1 MRKTG
6 LIAVVLLCCLAGA
19 GRSEESLVLNPYLT
33 EVFDKGEK
41 LVFTLSWLKV
51 VGGSA
56 EMTVTPLP
64 ESGKVRIQS
73 IAQSNAFF
81 SRIFRVRDEI
91 ESIVDRD
98 DLSTV
103 LFHKKLDER
112 GRKKEEV
119 TVIDEQRGIA
129 VRKGVETR
137 VPKPIFDPLS
147 TIYYLRTLDLSPG
160 KTYVFATLADGKLYT
175 IEASVLHRETVRTDA
190 GMFVTVLVEPK
201 MRHGGIF
208 RDENTTLQIWYT
220 DDERRLPVRI
230 RSTIPA
236 GSITATLKSI
246 GSTPVTAILTRPAGF
261 EAAERAVP
269 AASVGR
275 EATSFR

>member
-1 MRKTG
+1 MRKTW
-6 LIAVVLLCCLAGA
+6 LIAVLLCGLTGE
-19 GRSEESLVLNPYLT
+19 GHSQERLVLNPYLKD
-33 EVFDKGEK
+33 VFDKGEK

-56 EMTVTPLP
+56 EMTVSPLP

-91 ESIVDRD
+91 ESIVDRG

-103 LFHKKLDER
+103 LFHKKLNER

-160 KTYVFATLADGKLYT
+160 KTHTFATLADGKLYS
-175 IEASVLHRETVRTDA
+175 IEASVLQREIVHTDA
-190 GMFVTVLVEPK
+190 GTFETVLVEPK

-208 RDENTTLQIWYT
+208 RDENTTLLIWYT

-246 GSTPVTAILTRPAGF
+246 RVTP
-261 EAAERAVP
+261 
-269 AASVGR
+269 
-275 EATSFR
+275 